1 MKAAGHEPAERKCI
15 SAKDVRVLLDGTVV
29 LESVSLQVGP
39 GEIVALQGSSGSGK
53 TTFLHA
59 IAGFVPL
66 SSGHITINDVALANC
81 TESDRATF
89 RRDVLG
95 LMTQDFH
102 LLSKLSAER
111 NAALAPL
118 LAGKTPG
125 EALAAARLLLD
136 RLGLTEHYKAPPIRL
151 SRGQRQRVAL
161 ARALAHRRPFLLL
174 DEPTSSLDEDSKTT
188 VMKLVREQAES
199 GTAVLIA
206 THDKSIL
213 PMVDRV
219 LYMRDGQIVTATD
232 GGAQ

>member
-1 MKAAGHEPAERKCI
+1 MTAAGDTPRESKCI
-15 SAKDVRVLLDGTVV
+15 SAKDVRVLLDGTVI
-29 LESVSLQVGP
+29 LESVSLQVKP

-66 SSGHITINDVALANC
+66 SSGHITIDNVDLLNS
-81 TESDRATF
+81 TEADRATF

-118 LAGKTPG
+118 LAGKSPT
-125 EALAAARLLLD
+125 EALSAARLLLD
-136 RLGLTEHYKAPPIRL
+136 RLGLTDQYKAPPIRL

-174 DEPTSSLDEDSKTT
+174 DEPTSSLDETSKST
-188 VMKLVREQAES
+188 VMNLVREHAET
-199 GTAVLIA
+199 GTAVLLA

-219 LYMRDGQIVTATD
+219 LFMQDGQIIATD
-232 GGAQ
+232 NGGDQ